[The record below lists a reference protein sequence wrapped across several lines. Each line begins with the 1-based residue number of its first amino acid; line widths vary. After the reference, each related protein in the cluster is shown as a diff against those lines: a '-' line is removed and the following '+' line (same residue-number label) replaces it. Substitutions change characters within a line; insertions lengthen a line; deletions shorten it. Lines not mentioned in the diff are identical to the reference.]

1 VATVVARRHANHKWV
16 PILAYSLATLDGISR
31 ISSNNHF
38 LADTVFGGALG
49 YAIGRYVV
57 ARQ

>member
-1 VATVVARRHANHKWV
+1 VVARRHANHKWV